1 MIGCDGGCVGLE
13 SSSESSELEL
23 ELELDDELDDEDEL
37 ELDELEADVAVFFEL
52 KFFLSLYG
60 VTTLKNQP
68 THLLIVAK
76 FHETRTD
83 SDRDQPNFENLGPI
97 RADPSVDP

>member
-52 KFFLSLYG
+52 KKLCHHMGSLP
-60 VTTLKNQP
+60 LKINP
-68 THLLIVAK
+68 RIYL
-76 FHETRTD
+76 
-83 SDRDQPNFENLGPI
+83 
-97 RADPSVDP
+97 

>member
-52 KFFLSLYG
+52 KKLP
-60 VTTLKNQP
+60 LKRS
-68 THLLIVAK
+68 THA
-76 FHETRTD
+76 F
-83 SDRDQPNFENLGPI
+83 SQFGPI
-97 RADPSVDP
+97 SMPIC

>member
-1 MIGCDGGCVGLE
+1 VTISRDFLRGGLFDFGLLIGCDGGCVGLE

-52 KFFLSLYG
+52 GGFDLDIF
-60 VTTLKNQP
+60 
-68 THLLIVAK
+68 
-76 FHETRTD
+76 
-83 SDRDQPNFENLGPI
+83 
-97 RADPSVDP
+97 SV

>member
-52 KFFLSLYG
+52 KKFCNMGSLP
-60 VTTLKNQP
+60 LKINP
-68 THLLIVAK
+68 RIYL
-76 FHETRTD
+76 
-83 SDRDQPNFENLGPI
+83 
-97 RADPSVDP
+97 

>member
-52 KFFLSLYG
+52 KKNKIFYRMRLP
-60 VTTLKNQP
+60 LKRS
-68 THLLIVAK
+68 TYA
-76 FHETRTD
+76 FSR
-83 SDRDQPNFENLGPI
+83 FGPI
-97 RADPSVDP
+97 SRPICE

>member
-52 KFFLSLYG
+52 KKDLLSLP
-60 VTTLKNQP
+60 LKMS
-68 THLLIVAK
+68 THA
-76 FHETRTD
+76 F
-83 SDRDQPNFENLGPI
+83 SQFGPI
-97 RADPSVDP
+97 SMPIC

>member
-52 KFFLSLYG
+52 DKYNYDH
-60 VTTLKNQP
+60 VTLPLKGQP
-68 THLLIVAK
+68 MHLVHLAQFRRLPWWV
-76 FHETRTD
+76 
-83 SDRDQPNFENLGPI
+83 
-97 RADPSVDP
+97 

>member
-52 KFFLSLYG
+52 KKLLSYE
-60 VTTLKNQP
+60 TTLKKVNP
-68 THLLIVAK
+68 RI
-76 FHETRTD
+76 
-83 SDRDQPNFENLGPI
+83 
-97 RADPSVDP
+97 

>member
-52 KFFLSLYG
+52 KKYFLSYE
-60 VTTLKNQP
+60 TTLKK
-68 THLLIVAK
+68 V
-76 FHETRTD
+76 
-83 SDRDQPNFENLGPI
+83 NLRI
-97 RADPSVDP
+97 

>member
-52 KFFLSLYG
+52 KKLIFIR
-60 VTTLKNQP
+60 QP
-68 THLLIVAK
+68 THLV
-76 FHETRTD
+76 T
-83 SDRDQPNFENLGPI
+83 
-97 RADPSVDP
+97 

>member
-1 MIGCDGGCVGLE
+1 MIGCDVGCVGGFE

-52 KFFLSLYG
+52 KKIFSTHAFGHFGWISIHVSHTINYKVSL
-60 VTTLKNQP
+60 
-68 THLLIVAK
+68 
-76 FHETRTD
+76 
-83 SDRDQPNFENLGPI
+83 
-97 RADPSVDP
+97 

>member
-52 KFFLSLYG
+52 KKYFFLSYE
-60 VTTLKNQP
+60 TTLKK
-68 THLLIVAK
+68 V
-76 FHETRTD
+76 
-83 SDRDQPNFENLGPI
+83 NLRI
-97 RADPSVDP
+97 

>member
-1 MIGCDGGCVGLE
+1 MDFYGFLFGSKTSSFLRGGLFSFWFLIGCDGGCVGLE

-52 KFFLSLYG
+52 VK
-60 VTTLKNQP
+60 
-68 THLLIVAK
+68 
-76 FHETRTD
+76 
-83 SDRDQPNFENLGPI
+83 
-97 RADPSVDP
+97 

>member
-52 KFFLSLYG
+52 EKLWSCH
-60 VTTLKNQP
+60 TTLKRS
-68 THLLIVAK
+68 THA
-76 FHETRTD
+76 F
-83 SDRDQPNFENLGPI
+83 SPFGPI
-97 RADPSVDP
+97 STLTLVGLIWIFFQFDYLKSV

>member
-52 KFFLSLYG
+52 K
-60 VTTLKNQP
+60 KNIFNP
-68 THLLIVAK
+68 RIWPL
-76 FHETRTD
+76 
-83 SDRDQPNFENLGPI
+83 
-97 RADPSVDP
+97 